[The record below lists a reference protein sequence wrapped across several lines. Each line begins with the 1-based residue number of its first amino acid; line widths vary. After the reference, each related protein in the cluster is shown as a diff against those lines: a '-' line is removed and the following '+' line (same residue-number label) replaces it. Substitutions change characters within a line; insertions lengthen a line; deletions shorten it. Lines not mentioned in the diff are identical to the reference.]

1 MHTAVHY
8 SNAVLTLSGSDRQ
21 HIRTKMSIVLFC
33 MFIDY
38 DTQRYKIILIRFK
51 KNINKKQKQKIQT
64 EENTLKV

>member
-33 MFIDY
+33 MFIGY
-38 DTQRYKIILIRFK
+38 KQRYKIILIRFT
-51 KNINKKQKQKIQT
+51 KQETYTKQET
-64 EENTLKV
+64 ETENTN